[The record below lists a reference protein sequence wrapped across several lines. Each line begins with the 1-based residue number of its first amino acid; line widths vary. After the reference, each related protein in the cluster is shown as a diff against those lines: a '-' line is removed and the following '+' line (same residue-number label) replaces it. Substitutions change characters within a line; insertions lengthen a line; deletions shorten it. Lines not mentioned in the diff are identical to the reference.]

1 MNSRCLSM
9 EQIAALR
16 SVGDDHAAW
25 DHLTTCARCAA
36 LALEYEAFLR
46 AAPGDGADV
55 AAANRRLAEFI
66 AERIDRQTV
75 SGGSAGRAARRG
87 FLFERRRI
95 LVFGAAAVAMTVA
108 ALGIMRDSSG
118 PEPAILRGDAD
129 GSRLATY
136 SVRDGGSVPLMWAP
150 VEGADAYRI
159 TILAENLDEMF
170 EIGPFPDNTLVFV
183 PSEHALK
190 PGRYFWEVTAL
201 AGGDALASLGP
212 APLFVR

>member
-1 MNSRCLSM
+1 MSTRCLSM

-25 DHLTTCARCAA
+25 EHLTTCARCAA

-66 AERIDRQTV
+66 AERIERQPV
-75 SGGSAGRAARRG
+75 GGGSAGRGARRG
-87 FLFERRRI
+87 FFFERRRM
-95 LVFGAAAVAMTVA
+95 LVFGAAAVALTVVA
-108 ALGIMRDSSG
+108 FGVMRGPSG
-118 PEPAILRGDAD
+118 PETTILRGAAD
-129 GSRLATY
+129 SAGLATY
-136 SVRDGGSVPLMWAP
+136 SVRAGGSVPLMWAP

-159 TILAENLDEMF
+159 TILAENLDEML
-170 EIGPFPDNTLVFV
+170 EIGPLPENTFVFV
-183 PSEHALK
+183 PAEHALT

-201 AGGDALASLGP
+201 AGGDALVSIGP